1 VTPVGIDVRRP
12 AFGLI
17 LPATLQDEL
26 PEHGGSTY
34 GGTSG
39 TADAVGDLCRRAEA
53 TGADSLWAVDHLFW
67 PHPIHECLT
76 TLTIAAAATR
86 RPILGSCVLQL
97 PLRQPA
103 AVAKQATA
111 LQLLSGG
118 RFILGLGVGS
128 HEPEYVR
135 AGVDFHRRGRILD
148 DGIAALGRAWSSA
161 EEAPSHYGQEPR
173 SPRVPVWI
181 GGASGTAR
189 RRAATV
195 GDAWVPLFI
204 TADDYGTAVH
214 ALRQETV
221 AAGRPAEAVEA
232 AVVVF
237 VRVGPESEAATRG
250 AQWLSELYDVPPKA
264 FERHLVAGPSETCAA
279 ALARYVEAGAN
290 HVIVMVAGPDAVRQ
304 FGYLRSAFVAHTE
317 ALLAGV
323 TV

>member
-1 VTPVGIDVRRP
+1 VRRP
-12 AFGLI
+12 AIGLI

-26 PEHGGSTY
+26 PVSRGNTYSTT
-34 GGTSG
+34 GGT
-39 TADAVGDLCRRAEA
+39 AEVMADLCRRAEA

-76 TLTIAAAATR
+76 TLTMAATATR
-86 RPILGSCVLQL
+86 RPTLGSCVLQL

-118 RFILGLGVGS
+118 RFVLGVGVGS
-128 HEPEYVR
+128 HKSEYVR
-135 AGVDFHRRGRILD
+135 AGVDFHRRGRIMD
-148 DGIAALGRAWSSA
+148 EGIAALRGAWGPTSD
-161 EEAPSHYGQEPR
+161 APDGYAQEPT
-173 SPRVPVWI
+173 SPPVPIWV
-181 GGASGTAR
+181 GGASAAAR
-189 RRAATV
+189 RRAAAI

-204 TADDYGTAVH
+204 TADDYGPAVE
-214 ALRQETV
+214 ALRRETV
-221 AAGRPAEAVEA
+221 AAGRPADAVEA

-237 VRVGPESEAATRG
+237 VRVGPEGEAPARG

-264 FERHLVAGPSETCAA
+264 FERHLVAGPSEACAA

-290 HVIVMVAGPDAVRQ
+290 HVIVMVAGPDAVQ
-304 FGYLRSAFVAHTE
+304 HFGYLRSAFVIHTE

-323 TV
+323 AV